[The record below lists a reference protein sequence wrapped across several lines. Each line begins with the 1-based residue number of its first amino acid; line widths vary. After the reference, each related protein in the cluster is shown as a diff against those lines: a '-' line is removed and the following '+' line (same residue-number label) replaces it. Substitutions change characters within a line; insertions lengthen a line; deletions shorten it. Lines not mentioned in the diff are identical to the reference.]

1 MVTLEQVK
9 LLETKVIRAV
19 EYVERLSRENSQLE
33 GKVDSYQKRIN
44 DLEVLIQKFKEDQG
58 RIEEGILSSLERL
71 NKFEDAIEKIAAP
84 PQRSGAREAARQAPP
99 VPPAP
104 RPEPPAP
111 EVQTAED
118 GEEAEDSEVTEP
130 AAPGAAPDQTKP
142 ETPEDL
148 FPGESAGT
156 APPSGEIPGGTGLGA
171 EESPPKDGAD
181 SIDSA
186 ELDIF

>member
-58 RIEEGILSSLERL
+58 RIEEGILASLERL
-71 NKFEDAIEKIAAP
+71 NKFEDAIEKIAAV
-84 PQRSGAREAARQAPP
+84 PQRSG
-99 VPPAP
+99 PAP
-104 RPEPPAP
+104 RETARQESASPSPRSGPQPKAPDTRPGEDDGDVTGPAADTAAPAQVKPESPEGLFPEESAADAASLPQEIPAKAGPAAEASPPA
-111 EVQTAED
+111 D
-118 GEEAEDSEVTEP
+118 K
-130 AAPGAAPDQTKP
+130 AAP
-142 ETPEDL
+142 
-148 FPGESAGT
+148 
-156 APPSGEIPGGTGLGA
+156 
-171 EESPPKDGAD
+171 AD
-181 SIDSA
+181 SV

>member
-9 LLETKVIRAV
+9 LLEAKVIRAV

-71 NKFEDAIEKIAAP
+71 NKFEDAIEKIAAA
-84 PQRSGAREAARQAPP
+84 PQRSGAREAAPRD
-99 VPPAP
+99 PPAP
-104 RPEPPAP
+104 RPEPAAP
-111 EVQTAED
+111 DIQIPEDVQPPEDEDTAEID
-118 GEEAEDSEVTEP
+118 GPEP
-130 AAPGAAPDQTKP
+130 AAFAAAPAQP
-142 ETPEDL
+142 ETLEDL
-148 FPGESAGT
+148 FPGES
-156 APPSGEIPGGTGLGA
+156 SGIGALSPEIPA
-171 EESPPKDGAD
+171 KAAPEESPPGDRTD
-181 SIDSA
+181 SVDSA